1 MNPHVLQSGT
11 ILIADGEYASRD
23 LLSQTL
29 RREGYEILL
38 ADNGEQASG
47 IVADRIIDLAL
58 LDVKMPRRNGFE
70 VCRSIKR
77 NPDTRLLPVVLMTDF
92 INTND
97 RIVAIECGADDYLHK
112 PIRREELNA
121 RVRSL
126 LRLKHFT
133 DELELADG
141 VLCSLAL
148 SIEAKD
154 PYTVGH
160 CDRLSKYS
168 VELAKALG
176 LPEEQRTAL
185 KKAGIV
191 HDIGKVAVPDSIL
204 LKPGP
209 LTGEEMRLVEQ
220 HPVIGERI
228 CQPLKSFRCVLPIIR
243 HHHEKMDGSG
253 YPDGLLGESIP
264 IAARI
269 MSVVDVYDALT
280 CDRPYRSALLP
291 GDALKVLQEDA
302 SKGWLDNHLVEEF
315 RKIRLATACLEREG
329 GIVPLRN
336 IEECQHHG
344 GLL

>member
-1 MNPHVLQSGT
+1 MNPREIQSAT
-11 ILIADGEYASRD
+11 ILIADTEDASRD
-23 LLSQTL
+23 LLGQIL
-29 RREGYEILL
+29 HREGYEIIL
-38 ADNGEQASG
+38 AENGEQARSV
-47 IVADRIIDLAL
+47 IADRIIDLAL

-70 VCRSIKR
+70 LCRSIKG
-77 NPDTRLLPVVLMTDF
+77 NPDTRLVPVVLMTEF
-92 INTND
+92 INPND

-126 LRLKHFT
+126 LRIKHFT

-148 SIEAKD
+148 SIEGKD

-168 VELAKALG
+168 VELANALA
-176 LPEEQRTAL
+176 LPEEQRAAL

-191 HDIGKVAVPDSIL
+191 HHIGKVAVPDSIL

-243 HHHEKMDGSG
+243 HHHERMDGSG

-291 GDALKVLQEDA
+291 DDALIALREDA
-302 SKGWLDNHLVEEF
+302 SKGWLDSHLVDEF
-315 RKIRLATACLEREG
+315 RKLRRPA
-329 GIVPLRN
+329 GI
-336 IEECQHHG
+336 
-344 GLL
+344 

>member
-1 MNPHVLQSGT
+1 MNPREIQSAT
-11 ILIADGEYASRD
+11 ILIADTEDASRD
-23 LLSQTL
+23 LLGQIL
-29 RREGYEILL
+29 HREGYEIIL
-38 ADNGEQASG
+38 AENGEQARSV
-47 IVADRIIDLAL
+47 IADRIIDLAL

-70 VCRSIKR
+70 LCRSIKG
-77 NPDTRLLPVVLMTDF
+77 NPDTRLVPVVLMTEF
-92 INTND
+92 INPND

-126 LRLKHFT
+126 LRIKHFT

-148 SIEAKD
+148 SIEGKD

-168 VELAKALG
+168 VELANALA
-176 LPEEQRTAL
+176 LPEEQRAAL

-191 HDIGKVAVPDSIL
+191 HHIGKVVVPDSIL

-243 HHHEKMDGSG
+243 HHHERMDGSG

-291 GDALKVLQEDA
+291 DDALIALREDA
-302 SKGWLDNHLVEEF
+302 SKGWLDSHLVDEF
-315 RKIRLATACLEREG
+315 RKLRRPA
-329 GIVPLRN
+329 GI
-336 IEECQHHG
+336 
-344 GLL
+344 